1 MTIRLQGLLKIFSQY
16 TSVRHTFIRYIVAT
30 CCLVVSCAVQAELVV
45 EVTQGLDNA
54 QPIALVPF
62 EWKGSGRLPT
72 DVASVVSADLHRS
85 GQFKP
90 LARDKMLSRPS
101 RLDQVFFRDWRVLGV
116 EYLLVGRL
124 DQGPDGRFL
133 VEFELFDVRQGQ
145 IVKKGSASGKQLRAI
160 SHYIS
165 DVVYEHLTGIKG
177 AFSTHLVYVTMERL
191 GKGKQRF
198 MLHHADADG
207 FNDVVILRS
216 PEPILS
222 PSWAPN
228 GRDVSYVSFEGSR
241 PGIYI
246 QNTLTGKKQKIT
258 GFPGLNS
265 APSFS
270 PDGKK
275 LAMVLSKD
283 GNPEIYSMSLSSG
296 KLTRLTHNFGIDT
309 EPRWTPDGQSIIFT
323 SSRGGSPQIYR
334 LDIVSN
340 TVKRLTFE
348 GDYNARPSITSDGR
362 FLVMVHRKNGVFHIA
377 VQDLVRGSFDVLTE
391 TTLDESP
398 SVAPNGVMVIYATQR
413 QGKGVLEAV
422 SMDKRAKVR
431 LPSSKGHVREPA
443 WSPFLY

>member
-1 MTIRLQGLLKIFSQY
+1 
-16 TSVRHTFIRYIVAT
+16 
-30 CCLVVSCAVQAELVV
+30 
-45 EVTQGLDNA
+45 
-54 QPIALVPF
+54 VPF

-72 DVASVVSADLHRS
+72 DIASVVSADLHRS

-101 RLDQVFFRDWRVLGV
+101 RFDQVYFRDWRVLGV
-116 EYLLVGRL
+116 EYLLIGRL
-124 DQGPDGRFL
+124 DQDATGNYL
-133 VEFELFDVRQGQ
+133 VEYELFDVHLGRS
-145 IVKKGSASGKQLRAI
+145 VNKGSASGKRLRAI

-165 DVVYEHLTGIKG
+165 DMVYEHLTGIKG

-198 MLHHADADG
+198 ELHHADADG
-207 FNDVVILRS
+207 FTDVVILRS
-216 PEPILS
+216 SEPILS
-222 PSWAPN
+222 PSWHPN
-228 GRDVSYVSFEGSR
+228 GREITYVSFEGSR
-241 PGIYI
+241 PAIYI
-246 QNTLTGKKQKIT
+246 QNLLTGKQQKIT

-296 KLTRLTHNFGIDT
+296 KLTRLTHHYGIDT

-340 TVKRLTFE
+340 TIKRLTFE

-362 FLVMVHRKNGVFHIA
+362 FLVMVHRKKGVFHIA

-422 SMDKRAKVR
+422 SMDKRVKVR